1 MPKRRRRTSMSE
13 IAIVI
18 LNWNGEVLLERYLP
32 SVVEY
37 SGDAKV
43 YLADNASTD
52 GSIAF
57 VKENY
62 PSVKIIQNTVN
73 GGFAQGYNEALKH
86 VDADIFCLLN
96 SDVEV
101 PEDWLEPI
109 KKAFE
114 QLPDAAIIQPKILDL
129 LQPSYFEY
137 AGAAGGFLDQ
147 LGYPFCRGR
156 IFQALERDTGQYDDI
171 REIFWAT
178 GACMFIKSSAFKS
191 LKGFDE
197 DYFAHQEE
205 VDLCWRAKNEGHKV
219 YYVGASK
226 VYHLGGSTL
235 SNMNPKKTF
244 LNFRNSL
251 FSITKNL
258 PRRKAFLII
267 AIRLLLDGVAAM
279 WFLFQLKISHSIAIL
294 RAHLSYYKNFRRMY
308 KKREKANF
316 ILKYYVTKSIVWSYF
331 VNHINKFNILVKD

>member
-86 VDADIFCLLN
+86 VEADIFCLLN

-114 QLPDAAIIQPKILDL
+114 Q
-129 LQPSYFEY
+129 
-137 AGAAGGFLDQ
+137 
-147 LGYPFCRGR
+147 
-156 IFQALERDTGQYDDI
+156 
-171 REIFWAT
+171 
-178 GACMFIKSSAFKS
+178 
-191 LKGFDE
+191 
-197 DYFAHQEE
+197 
-205 VDLCWRAKNEGHKV
+205 
-219 YYVGASK
+219 
-226 VYHLGGSTL
+226 
-235 SNMNPKKTF
+235 
-244 LNFRNSL
+244 
-251 FSITKNL
+251 
-258 PRRKAFLII
+258 
-267 AIRLLLDGVAAM
+267 
-279 WFLFQLKISHSIAIL
+279 
-294 RAHLSYYKNFRRMY
+294 
-308 KKREKANF
+308 
-316 ILKYYVTKSIVWSYF
+316 
-331 VNHINKFNILVKD
+331 